1 MAIFEQP
8 ASQNRSR
15 TGSEWQNWQ
24 QMPQKWGSKTR
35 SPSIEGRRPEQVI
48 IVQDGTT
55 LKRIQTVY
63 SWIFIWKSW
72 FVCSPYPCWS
82 SIKCVGRSAA
92 EIVFK
97 WSSVTTTEAS
107 ICPNIL
113 HFRQKREP
121 PETTDVYL
129 CRLLCASAPGL
140 NKKFKMP
147 PKSPTQKSP
156 AASDKQ
162 QLTFATGRRNAA

>member
-1 MAIFEQP
+1 MIKWSKSPCKCHKTEDQMAIFEQP

-72 FVCSPYPCWS
+72 FV
-82 SIKCVGRSAA
+82 AA
-92 EIVFK
+92 HH
-97 WSSVTTTEAS
+97 THAEAVWNVWEKVQQRLFS
-107 ICPNIL
+107 NKAQSLP
-113 HFRQKREP
+113 QKPRFAQIFF
-121 PETTDVYL
+121 T
-129 CRLLCASAPGL
+129 
-140 NKKFKMP
+140 
-147 PKSPTQKSP
+147 
-156 AASDKQ
+156 SDKTENPLKPPMFTYADCYALQ
-162 QLTFATGRRNAA
+162 RRG